1 MKIELRDG
9 SVRLEG
15 YVNVTNRDSRKL
27 TDKVGQFIEQI
38 VAGCWKRAL
47 HKNPNIPMLFNHDWS
62 RKLGENGKN
71 LELWEDQIGLRYAL
85 ETDDE
90 EVIRLAS
97 EGKLQGCSFAFKSL
111 KETCK
116 TLSDG
121 LRHRFV
127 HDLELFEVSILSKLP
142 AYEGSSAEIRELE
155 HECETRE
162 FLIDEVI
169 GDIIEDEVEEKAG
182 ETEVVENDEVT
193 TEESEEAQ
201 EAPEGNIKEEVVDH
215 AMMQR
220 LKAYIEI
227 QKLKHS

>member
-85 ETDDE
+85 ETNDE

-111 KETCK
+111 KETSE
-116 TLSDG
+116 TLKNG

-127 HDLELFEVSILSKLP
+127 HDLDLLEVSILSKTP

-155 HECETRE
+155 HESETRE

-169 GDIIEDEVEEKAG
+169 EDITEDEVEKKAD
-182 ETEVVENDEVT
+182 ETEIVEDAKVT
-193 TEESEEAQ
+193 TEESKEAK
-201 EAPEGNIKEEVVDH
+201 EAPEKNTKEEVVDH

-220 LKAYIEI
+220 LKAYIYL
-227 QKLKHS
+227 QKAKHS

>member
-111 KETCK
+111 KEICE
-116 TLSDG
+116 TLKDG

-127 HDLELFEVSILSKLP
+127 YDLELFEVSILSKTP
-142 AYEGSSAEIRELE
+142 AYEGSSAEIRELK
-155 HECETRE
+155 HEGETRE

-169 GDIIEDEVEEKAG
+169 EDITEDVVEEKAD
-182 ETEVVENDEVT
+182 ETEIVEDAKVT

-201 EAPEGNIKEEVVDH
+201 EAPEKNRKEEAIDH

-220 LKAYIEI
+220 LKAYIYL
-227 QKLKHS
+227 QKAKHS

>member
-27 TDKVGQFIEQI
+27 TDRVGQFIEQI

-47 HKNPNIPMLFNHDWS
+47 HKNANIPMLFNHDWS

-85 ETDDE
+85 ETDDK

-97 EGKLQGCSFAFKSL
+97 EGKLQGCSFAFRSL
-111 KETCK
+111 KETCE
-116 TLSDG
+116 TLKDG

-155 HECETRE
+155 HESETRE

-169 GDIIEDEVEEKAG
+169 EDITEDAK
-182 ETEVVENDEVT
+182 VT

-201 EAPEGNIKEEVVDH
+201 EAPEKNTKEEVVDH

-220 LKAYIEI
+220 LKAYIYL
-227 QKLKHS
+227 QKAKHS

>member
-9 SVRLEG
+9 SVRIEG

-127 HDLELFEVSILSKLP
+127 YDLELFEVSILSKLP
-142 AYEGSSAEIRELE
+142 AYEGSSAEIRELK
-155 HECETRE
+155 HEGETRE
-162 FLIDEVI
+162 FLNDEVI
-169 GDIIEDEVEEKAG
+169 KDITEDVVEEKAD
-182 ETEVVENDEVT
+182 ETEIVEDAKVT
-193 TEESEEAQ
+193 TEESEETQ
-201 EAPEGNIKEEVVDH
+201 EAPEKNRKEEAIDH

-220 LKAYIEI
+220 LKAYIYL
-227 QKLKHS
+227 QKAKHS

>member
-97 EGKLQGCSFAFKSL
+97 EGKLQGCSFAFRSL
-111 KETCK
+111 KETCE

-127 HDLELFEVSILSKLP
+127 HDIDLLEVSILSKTP

-155 HECETRE
+155 HESETRE

-169 GDIIEDEVEEKAG
+169 EDITEDAK
-182 ETEVVENDEVT
+182 VT

-201 EAPEGNIKEEVVDH
+201 EAPEKNTKEEVVDH

-220 LKAYIEI
+220 LKAYIYL
-227 QKLKHS
+227 QKAKHS

>member
-111 KETCK
+111 KETCE
-116 TLSDG
+116 TLKDG

-155 HECETRE
+155 HESETRE

-169 GDIIEDEVEEKAG
+169 EDITEDAK
-182 ETEVVENDEVT
+182 VT

-201 EAPEGNIKEEVVDH
+201 EAPEKNTKEEVVDH

-220 LKAYIEI
+220 LKAYIYL
-227 QKLKHS
+227 QKAKHS

>member
-15 YVNVTNRDSRKL
+15 YVNVTNRDSRRL

-62 RKLGENGKN
+62 RRLGENGKN

-111 KETCK
+111 KESCE
-116 TLSDG
+116 TLKDG

-127 HDLELFEVSILSKLP
+127 HDLELFEVSILSKTP
-142 AYEGSSAEIRELE
+142 AYEGSSAEIRELK
-155 HECETRE
+155 HEGETRE

-169 GDIIEDEVEEKAG
+169 EDITEDVVEEKAD
-182 ETEVVENDEVT
+182 ETEIVEDAKVT
-193 TEESEEAQ
+193 TEESEETQ
-201 EAPEGNIKEEVVDH
+201 EAPEKNRKEEAIEH

-220 LKAYIEI
+220 LKAYIYL
-227 QKLKHS
+227 QKAKHS

>member
-15 YVNVTNRDSRKL
+15 YINVTNRASRKL
-27 TDKVGQFIEQI
+27 TDKVGQFIESM
-38 VAGCWKRAL
+38 VSGCFKRAL
-47 HKNPNIPMLFNHDWS
+47 HKNPNVPMLYNHDWS

-71 LELWEDQIGLRYAL
+71 LELWEDQIGLRYTL
-85 ETDDE
+85 ETNNE

-97 EGKLQGCSFAFKSL
+97 EGKIQGCSFAFRSL
-111 KETCK
+111 KETCE

-127 HDLELFEVSILSKLP
+127 HDIDLLEVSILSKTP

-155 HECETRE
+155 YEGETRE

-169 GDIIEDEVEEKAG
+169 EDITEDAAETENVEEDEV
-182 ETEVVENDEVT
+182 TIQ
-193 TEESEEAQ
+193 ESEEAQ
-201 EAPEGNIKEEVVDH
+201 EAPEENIKEEVIDH
-215 AMMQR
+215 AMRQR
-220 LKAYIEI
+220 LKAYIYL
-227 QKLKHS
+227 QKAKHS